1 MKLGLDGVKPSMSD
15 CDDLTRHLQELS
27 ASKTIG
33 LALINSQTSERF
45 GWHPVQRF
53 PLGSVAKL
61 LLAVAVLQMVGDM
74 PQGEK
79 GEELS
84 RLVWEAI
91 SLHSAT
97 ATARLFD
104 LAGGPEAVNLWL
116 QSKGFADASVAA
128 NQRDPEANSATP
140 RAIAHVLAGILDG
153 RLLHGPVQE
162 LVLRALAEQTDP
174 DGVLQGLPSGARWAH
189 MTGGF
194 QGVCNDVGILTR
206 PDATLICCVFI
217 QGDPHGDWEELRE
230 AVARIGQRIWAWC

>member
-1 MKLGLDGVKPSMSD
+1 MSHGS
-15 CDDLTRHLQELS
+15 DLTRHLHQLS
-27 ASKTIG
+27 ESKTIG
-33 LALINSQTSERF
+33 LVVIDPQTLQEFSWNADR
-45 GWHPVQRF
+45 RF

-74 PQGEK
+74 PQGEMGK
-79 GEELS
+79 ELS

-97 ATARLFD
+97 ATSGLFD

-116 QSKGFADASVAA
+116 QSKGFADASVAV

-140 RAIAHVLAGILDG
+140 RAIAHVLTGILDG
-153 RLLHGPVQE
+153 RLLHAPAQE

-194 QGVCNDVGILTR
+194 QGVCNDVGILTK
-206 PDATLICCVFI
+206 PEATLICCAFV
-217 QGDPHGDWEELRE
+217 QGDPRGDWDELRE
-230 AVARIGQRIWAWC
+230 AVARIGTIAWDWA